1 MASLSPI
8 LTATPG
14 SLPTYN
20 TGMAE
25 TFSWIPVEGAERPLY
40 AKATYLTN
48 ASDISITTGDLS
60 LDMTPTNNRIDTTNT
75 RLNTTNTKLDSLTA
89 IQTTKQDQIITL
101 LHSVTGMAIQVDLN
115 PDDLKINVDQVET
128 LLQQLTA
135 QLETQNSQKGID
147 VLISGTTY
155 TGNWSKVTVLSAAKF
170 QTFGAKNS
178 DVSNLLLIELPAN
191 STFSAPITSIRL
203 SYGMVVASK
212 Q

>member
-25 TFSWIPVEGAERPLY
+25 TFSWVPVEGAERPLY

-115 PDDLKINVDQVET
+115 TDDLKINVDQVET

-147 VLISGTTY
+147 VLVSGTTY
-155 TGNWSKVTVLSAAKF
+155 TGNWSKVTVLSTAKF

-178 DVSNLLLIELPAN
+178 DTSNLLLIELPAN